1 MPKKST
7 HLTQMALEER
17 AAPDVIRILIA
28 WSPSSTG
35 TEAIQYAAW
44 LAKTAQVQVRVIST
58 ITQPWTTTSLTK
70 LGGKYKKWFKK
81 EAEACAKAVKAELS
95 AAGLD
100 KASWDGDVS
109 LLIDGASKANV
120 LTVAAQEFNADVI
133 LLGSSAAS
141 PKGRFLAGTTADALM
156 HSSPIPLGLAPRS
169 AKLSKH
175 GITRV
180 NFAFVEEPSA
190 DMDPSKV
197 LALRLA
203 AIKAKTWNVPLRIVA
218 FSASGLMNTPTGN
231 LDVSKELTSHW
242 RETSLALLDVASDF
256 VLDEF
261 PDLTV
266 EADVGSG
273 NGWAGAVDALKWK
286 KGDLLC
292 LGSTPLSPFERVF
305 LGSTTSELLPHLRV
319 PVVIY
324 PAVPAE

>member
-1 MPKKST
+1 
-7 HLTQMALEER
+7 MALEER

-44 LAKTAQVQVRVIST
+44 LAKTAHVQVRVIST

-100 KASWDGDVS
+100 KASWDSDVS

-141 PKGRFLAGTTADALM
+141 PKSRFLAGTTADALM
-156 HSSPIPLGLAPRS
+156 HSSPIPLGLAPRA

-203 AIKAKTWNVPLRIVA
+203 AIKAKTWNIPLRIVA

-231 LDVSKELTSHW
+231 LDVSKELTSH
-242 RETSLALLDVASDF
+242 
-256 VLDEF
+256 
-261 PDLTV
+261 
-266 EADVGSG
+266 
-273 NGWAGAVDALKWK
+273 
-286 KGDLLC
+286 
-292 LGSTPLSPFERVF
+292 
-305 LGSTTSELLPHLRV
+305 
-319 PVVIY
+319 
-324 PAVPAE
+324 